1 MSSFLSQAKQTLTEI
16 RDILLMFVSFD
27 IQAAA
32 LYLMCDSTVRQ
43 QATFF
48 CICCG

>member
-1 MSSFLSQAKQTLTEI
+1 
-16 RDILLMFVSFD
+16 MFGSFD

-48 CICCG
+48 AYVVLNYYNCKIRVVLLLKQESNK